1 MLEFKAKSHRKPPLL
16 LEAVHS
22 PQPPINPVSGGG
34 VGGQRGSQ
42 WLFIFMYKTGG
53 NGGTLLLVKITQ

>member
-1 MLEFKAKSHRKPPLL
+1 MLEFKAKSHRKPLLL

-34 VGGQRGSQ
+34 GGGSVEVSGF
-42 WLFIFMYKTGG
+42 LYSCIKLGEMEGLCY
-53 NGGTLLLVKITQ
+53 L

>member
-1 MLEFKAKSHRKPPLL
+1 MLEFKAKSHRKPLLL

-34 VGGQRGSQ
+34 GGQRGSQ